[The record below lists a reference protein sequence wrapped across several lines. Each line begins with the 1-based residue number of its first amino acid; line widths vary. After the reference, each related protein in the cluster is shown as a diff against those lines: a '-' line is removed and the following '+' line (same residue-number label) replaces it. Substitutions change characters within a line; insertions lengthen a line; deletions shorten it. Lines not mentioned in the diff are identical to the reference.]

1 MKDLIKQN
9 PILHWQLVINKLNNR
24 AKEIE
29 DENILEL
36 IEETKIVIQELIAS
50 NRELE
55 QIVREDNI
63 NMVWQI

>member
-9 PILHWQLVINKLNNR
+9 PIVHWTLLINKLNNR
-24 AKEIE
+24 AKEID
-29 DENILEL
+29 DENILAL
-36 IEETKIVIQELIAS
+36 IEETKIVIQELIDS

-63 NMVWQI
+63 NMVWQL

>member
-9 PILHWQLVINKLNNR
+9 PIVHWTLLINKLNNR
-24 AKEIE
+24 AKEIK
-29 DENILEL
+29 DPAILSL
-36 IEETKIVIQELIAS
+36 LEETKLVIQELIDS

-55 QIVREDNI
+55 QILREDNI

>member
-9 PILHWQLVINKLNNR
+9 PIVHWTLLINKLNNR
-24 AKEIE
+24 ANEIK
-29 DENILEL
+29 DPHILAL
-36 IEETKIVIQELIAS
+36 IEETKIVIQELIDS

-63 NMVWQI
+63 NMVWQL

>member
-9 PILHWQLVINKLNNR
+9 PIIHWTLLINKLNNR

-29 DENILEL
+29 DANVLAL
-36 IEETKIVIQELIAS
+36 LEETKLVIQALIDS

-63 NMVWQI
+63 NMVWQL

>member
-9 PILHWQLVINKLNNR
+9 PIVHWTLLINKLNNR
-24 AKEIE
+24 AKEIK
-29 DENILEL
+29 DVKVLAL
-36 IEETKIVIQELIAS
+36 LEETKLVIQELIAS

-55 QIVREDNI
+55 QILREDNI